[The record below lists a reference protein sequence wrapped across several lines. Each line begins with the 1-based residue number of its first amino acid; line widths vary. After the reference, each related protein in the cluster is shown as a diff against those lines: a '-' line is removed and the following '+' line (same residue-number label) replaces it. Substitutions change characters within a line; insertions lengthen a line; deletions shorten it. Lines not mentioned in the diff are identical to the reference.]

1 MCDQKNSQDEDDV
14 QLTNIED
21 LFNRLQNQGL
31 KNDEIRLVEEQAEQL
46 KKQTK
51 LHLTQETLRESN

>member
-51 LHLTQETLRESN
+51 LHLTQETLRESK

>member
-14 QLTNIED
+14 QLTNIEN

-31 KNDEIRLVEEQAEQL
+31 KNDEIRLVEEQAE
-46 KKQTK
+46 
-51 LHLTQETLRESN
+51 

>member
-14 QLTNIED
+14 QLTNIEN
-21 LFNRLQNQGL
+21 LFNRLPNQGL

>member
-14 QLTNIED
+14 QLTNIEN

>member
-1 MCDQKNSQDEDDV
+1 MCDQKNSQDEDDI
-14 QLTNIED
+14 QLTNIEN